1 MLGNFDVL
9 TPSIFV
15 IFIIANVRVLIDK
28 HRNNKGN
35 ETKFWKFFEVY
46 QDNKVSGVRVLLIV
60 NILIRIIFVLFGLAI
75 IPIFNSLYGFSGV
88 TISVFVSYFYFRLLY
103 LSLYRNTKT
112 FIGAVVYWIIT
123 ITVFIFIWLGVVPI
137 LGMRGSNISW
147 KLLIVFVTAITP
159 LAQFIRTILDK
170 DISYHKDSLVFFR
183 EVAIFLFFILGVY
196 LVNVSVGLSIYFI
209 QNPQEQTT
217 KINKVD
223 YNLFDAKASDFT
235 ALHNAVLFSTRLFAG
250 GQQFLSNSD
259 PSVPVRQL
267 EEKGVKKL
275 SAEQTTE
282 LYPIL
287 AEATLIQ
294 FCYTVIGF
302 ALIMDWISRRVTTF
316 TEHNSGINPSING
329 LTKETLQIE
338 AILGAR
344 KSQLIEKRKPIIHRK
359 G

>member
-28 HRNNKGN
+28 HRNNKGK

-46 QDNKVSGVRVLLIV
+46 QGVRVLLIV
-60 NILIRIIFVLFGLAI
+60 SLLIRIIFVLFGLAK
-75 IPIFNSLYGFSGV
+75 IPIFNTLYGFSGV

-183 EVAIFLFFILGVY
+183 EVAIFLFFI
-196 LVNVSVGLSIYFI
+196 
-209 QNPQEQTT
+209 
-217 KINKVD
+217 
-223 YNLFDAKASDFT
+223 
-235 ALHNAVLFSTRLFAG
+235 
-250 GQQFLSNSD
+250 
-259 PSVPVRQL
+259 
-267 EEKGVKKL
+267 
-275 SAEQTTE
+275 
-282 LYPIL
+282 
-287 AEATLIQ
+287 
-294 FCYTVIGF
+294 
-302 ALIMDWISRRVTTF
+302 
-316 TEHNSGINPSING
+316 
-329 LTKETLQIE
+329 
-338 AILGAR
+338 
-344 KSQLIEKRKPIIHRK
+344 
-359 G
+359 